1 MMWTDEMAEALCAL
15 IAGFDQR
22 FELGKPTKAAWK
34 IAANAGG
41 WDFTAALEA
50 VQRIYTRPLA
60 PDENLPRIVP
70 GHVTTAMR
78 QARPGGAGPR
88 SVAELRARQPAG
100 TGSSTEHR
108 RRLLDGVT
116 AELEARGV
124 RSRVKARQPAWDPAQ
139 VRADVDAPAA
149 LPAAPVDLDAA
160 RARLRTMTRNSP
172 SGPAG
177 AFNGRGV

>member
-1 MMWTDEMAEALCAL
+1 MTWNDAMAEALCAL

-22 FELGKPTKAAWK
+22 FETGTPATTAWRL
-34 IAANAGG
+34 AANAGG
-41 WDFTAALEA
+41 WDFKAALEA

-78 QARPGGAGPR
+78 QARPGGSGPR

-100 TGSSTEHR
+100 TGSSPEHR
-108 RRLLDGVT
+108 RRLLAGVA

-124 RSRVKARQPAWDPAQ
+124 RSRVQARKPAWDADRVLP
-139 VRADVDAPAA
+139 DVDAPAA

-160 RARLRTMTRNSP
+160 RTRLRAMTRNGADGP
-172 SGPAG
+172 SG
-177 AFNGRGV
+177 AFDGRQV